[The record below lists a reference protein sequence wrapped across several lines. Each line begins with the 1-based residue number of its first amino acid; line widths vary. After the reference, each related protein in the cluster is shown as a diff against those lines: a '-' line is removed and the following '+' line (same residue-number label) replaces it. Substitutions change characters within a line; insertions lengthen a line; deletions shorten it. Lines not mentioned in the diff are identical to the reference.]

1 MLLPDTLNGRVLVG
15 GDGGLWGCK
24 RSSPTAIPPPSAVS
38 LDHTF
43 VSRFQASNAQLST
56 TLPLPTLL
64 QSGRTTVTMEASGPS
79 SVRISHHQCF
89 LSNSICGGAPR
100 QPDSTGLLQRFA
112 PSFELRRVFCGRETR
127 NIRCLLVSLVV

>member
-24 RSSPTAIPPPSAVS
+24 RSSPTAISPPTQSHLITRSFPA
-38 LDHTF
+38 
-43 VSRFQASNAQLST
+43 SRHRMLNSRPRFRSPLYCNRDGQRLRWK
-56 TLPLPTLL
+56 LP
-64 QSGRTTVTMEASGPS
+64 APS

-89 LSNSICGGAPR
+89 LSSSICGGAPR

-112 PSFELRRVFCGRETR
+112 PSFELQRVFCGRETR